1 MRQPLAHISPTLLVG
16 IVLFVVALLL
26 RFYNLGGQSLW
37 LDEGST
43 WQTIQQGWGILLA
56 ELFSPVS
63 AYPLYHVLLK
73 GWAILAGESEWA
85 LRFPSAVAGAAA
97 VVALYVTALEC
108 GRAKEGEPQ
117 WRLEGSS
124 YPLVAAVLMLV
135 SPFAIWYAQEVKV
148 YSLFLLIATLCV
160 WAFLRALRVQTQRAW
175 LLYGGIAL
183 TSVFVHRFAILLLIA
198 AYAALLLVQGDE
210 QEDRQTDRQDDN
222 HLNKRVSINRLTGWL
237 LFLVVAIGMV
247 AAMVLGLGSEGAST
261 GAHIPAGPG
270 LALWLT
276 IVRFS
281 LDRGPGEFPW
291 WWLVPFAV
299 LMVWGLAAMVN
310 DLRPSRAAVR
320 ALPRRVL
327 LVLLCFLIVPLLLFL
342 AQLVFTRFY
351 ETRYLMLIFPVWVLV
366 LAYPLLSAPSAPS
379 VPSAPSAPIPP
390 RRGIRQ
396 YAHPLFPLM
405 GVGAAVVVS
414 IAGLFQS
421 QLGLYSG
428 DPVKEEFRAAFR
440 VLAQQ
445 VHPDDVI
452 VLHPAYMQPLYNYY
466 MPRFTTDSPPDP
478 ALFAAFKQGQTEF
491 TRRDWHAARRETF
504 AGHARSF
511 LVISPDHARTVDIPN
526 AYYGDEYGL
535 VGIYFQFSEQ
545 EKKWLCGNWRF
556 QGVHLFCQESPEMY
570 VTGEELLPQTPLP
583 DTWFGEHLQ
592 LLGYTLK
599 PTTPA
604 GVGEYRAGGTIPI
617 SLFWEVSEQIDEKY
631 SVFLHLCQDCSMPPV
646 ASDDGQP
653 LGGYLPTSVWLP
665 RNPARDDRA
674 LHVPPDTPPGRYT
687 LLLGLYP
694 PDTPAPEARL
704 PVRGGQV
711 LDNHRLVLGEV
722 EIVW

>member
-1 MRQPLAHISPTLLVG
+1 MGAERKSRSPCPLSHRG
-16 IVLFVVALLL
+16 
-26 RFYNLGGQSLW
+26 RG
-37 LDEGST
+37 
-43 WQTIQQGWGILLA
+43 
-56 ELFSPVS
+56 
-63 AYPLYHVLLK
+63 
-73 GWAILAGESEWA
+73 
-85 LRFPSAVAGAAA
+85 GAAA
-97 VVALYVTALEC
+97 SDPLLPRSGGKGQGMGAERRDVACSTTA
-108 GRAKEGEPQ
+108 PTP
-117 WRLEGSS
+117 

-148 YSLFLLIATLCV
+148 YSLFLLIAILCV

-175 LLYGGIAL
+175 LLYGSIAL

-198 AYAALLLVQGDE
+198 AYAALLLVQGDK
-210 QEDRQTDRQDDN
+210 QEDRQTERQGDKHLDN
-222 HLNKRVSINRLTGWL
+222 REGINRFAGWL

-281 LDRGPGEFPW
+281 LDRGTGEFPW
-291 WWLVPFAV
+291 WWLVPFAI
-299 LMVWGLAAMVN
+299 LMVWGLVAMVN

-327 LVLLCFLIVPLLLFL
+327 LVLLCFLTVPLLLFL

-366 LAYPLLSAPSAPS
+366 LAYPLLSTPYLHGENLPVFSRWRKATVGKFA
-379 VPSAPSAPIPP
+379 
-390 RRGIRQ
+390 
-396 YAHPLFPLM
+396 
-405 GVGAAVVVS
+405 GVVAAVVVS
-414 IAGLFQS
+414 IAVLFQPK
-421 QLGLYSG
+421 LGLYSG

-466 MPRFTTDSPPDP
+466 MPRFTTDPPPKP

-570 VTGEELLPQTPLP
+570 ETGEELLPQTPLP

-604 GVGEYRAGGTIPI
+604 GVGVYRAGGTIPV

-631 SVFLHLCQDCSMPPV
+631 SVFLHLCQDCRMPPV

-674 LHVPPDTPPGRYT
+674 LHVPLDTPPGRYT

-694 PDTPAPEARL
+694 PDAPAPEARL

-722 EIVW
+722 EIVR